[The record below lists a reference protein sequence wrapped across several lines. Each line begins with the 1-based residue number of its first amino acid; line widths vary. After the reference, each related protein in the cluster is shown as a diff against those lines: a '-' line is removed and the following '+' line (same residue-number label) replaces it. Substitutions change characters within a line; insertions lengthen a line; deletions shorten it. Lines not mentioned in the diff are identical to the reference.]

1 MTLSFDRARQR
12 VAKTLLYLCGQ
23 YGRQKE
29 DGVWLTNRF
38 TCSDVAGITNVSRVS
53 VNLIFR
59 EWEEAG
65 ILTRAHGRCCI
76 RDPEE
81 LRRLAEPD

>member
-1 MTLSFDRARQR
+1 MR
-12 VAKTLLYLCGQ
+12 
-23 YGRQKE
+23 
-29 DGVWLTNRF
+29 
-38 TCSDVAGITNVSRVS
+38 RVS

-76 RDPEE
+76 RDLEE

>member
-1 MTLSFDRARQR
+1 MS
-12 VAKTLLYLCGQ
+12 C
-23 YGRQKE
+23 
-29 DGVWLTNRF
+29 
-38 TCSDVAGITNVSRVS
+38 VS

-59 EWEEAG
+59 EWEETG